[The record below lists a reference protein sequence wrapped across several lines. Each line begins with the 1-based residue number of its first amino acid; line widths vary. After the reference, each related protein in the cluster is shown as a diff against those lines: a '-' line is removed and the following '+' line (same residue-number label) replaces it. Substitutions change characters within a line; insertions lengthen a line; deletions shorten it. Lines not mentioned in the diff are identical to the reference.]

1 MSIYRL
7 EDENDFSAYLDP
19 NYGHGQAATYTR
31 YGSGTSSSINVIINE
46 EYLEGEGESV
56 GVEAATPVA
65 VCRSID
71 VPSAGHSDTLV
82 VSARK
87 DLDGNTIKAQTTYSV
102 VGVQPDR
109 TGFTVMVLEE
119 Q

>member
-1 MSIYRL
+1 MSIYAL
-7 EDENDFSAYLDP
+7 EDENDFAAYLDP

-31 YGSGTSSSINVIINE
+31 FGSGSSSSINVIINE
-46 EYLEGEGESV
+46 EYLEGEGETV
-56 GVEAATPVA
+56 NVESTTPVA

-71 VPSAGHSDTLV
+71 VPNAAHSDTLV

-87 DLDGNTIKAQTTYSV
+87 DLDGNVLKAQTTYTV